1 MEYSHSIGD
10 AYTSKFHDCST
21 PDFAFISTQK
31 ASSTIG
37 NGNSMKIQSF
47 FAHHISCKNKKII
60 FICS

>member
-10 AYTSKFHDCST
+10 AYTSKVHDCST

-47 FAHHISCKNKKII
+47 FAHHISCKNKKML
-60 FICS
+60 FVYS

>member
-47 FAHHISCKNKKII
+47 FAHHISCKNKI
-60 FICS
+60 